1 MVQGRAEMQRGGGQ
15 QAEPGLTSAAM
26 AVATLML
33 APVAAGAQAS
43 WCPRGTQQEPFWQS
57 ISSWPSMTTGRLHVW
72 PLTVFLAVTATA
84 SRAETCCWP
93 MRLSRGEQ

>member
-1 MVQGRAEMQRGGGQ
+1 MQRGTGQ

-33 APVAAGAQAS
+33 ALWAAGAQAS
-43 WCPRGTQQEPFWQS
+43 WCPGDTQQEPFWQS
-57 ISSWPSMTTGRLHVW
+57 VSSLPSMTTGRLHAW
-72 PLTVFLAVTATA
+72 PLTVCRAVTAMA

-93 MRLSRGEQ
+93 MRLSRGEQYP